1 MLGWRLVS
9 NTLPK
14 TVWQEKLFQD
24 WLLSRFGRLLAVARR
39 IWLQKGI
46 YSSVIPRTA
55 LWLLWLLPGHCG
67 PYILQARRRLFCKQK
82 QSKHKLVFG
91 AEPSLPLISLWE
103 SQQSLTSWSG
113 NTHFSLATEFASG
126 SLTGLKA
133 CVAEALIIET
143 QSFVSLWLEC
153 PGYNVKVYKLPGFI
167 NLNNAQVQ
175 FGELQFCTTEQAYR
189 LSRITSLL
197 TLGFQ

>member
-1 MLGWRLVS
+1 MLAWRLVS

-14 TVWQEKLFQD
+14 TVWQGKLYFMTGCWVDLGDYLQE
-24 WLLSRFGRLLAVARR
+24 LGEFGCRR
-39 IWLQKGI
+39 V
-46 YSSVIPRTA
+46 YSVIPRTI
-55 LWLLWLLPGHCG
+55 LWLLWLLAGHCG

-82 QSKHKLVFG
+82 QSKHKKVFG

-113 NTHFSLATEFASG
+113 NTHFPLATEFVSG

-143 QSFVSLWLEC
+143 QSFLFHYDWSVLVIML
-153 PGYNVKVYKLPGFI
+153 KFI
-167 NLNNAQVQ
+167 NIQV
-175 FGELQFCTTEQAYR
+175 L
-189 LSRITSLL
+189 
-197 TLGFQ
+197 